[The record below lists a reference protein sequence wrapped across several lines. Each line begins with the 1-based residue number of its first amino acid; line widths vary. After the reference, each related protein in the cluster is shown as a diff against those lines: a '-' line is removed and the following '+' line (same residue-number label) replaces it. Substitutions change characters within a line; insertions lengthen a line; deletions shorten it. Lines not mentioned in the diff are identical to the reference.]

1 VFKARSRSFSDFY
14 PMIRKLAVVASIGVV
29 VVAAI
34 VLHDYPPILTFF

>member
-1 VFKARSRSFSDFY
+1 
-14 PMIRKLAVVASIGVV
+14 MIRKLAVVASIGVV